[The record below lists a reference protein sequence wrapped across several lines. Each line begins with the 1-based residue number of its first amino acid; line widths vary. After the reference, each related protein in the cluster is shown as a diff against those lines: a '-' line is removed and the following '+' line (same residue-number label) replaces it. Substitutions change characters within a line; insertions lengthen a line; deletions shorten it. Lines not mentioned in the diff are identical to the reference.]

1 MKLETD
7 EKVIQYIKRKIKNAK
22 NIVAVIGIE
31 MLVEG
36 GGYDLSSNDE
46 HYRVED
52 KYGFSPEDILTT
64 GFFNAKNEK
73 FYRFYREEIL
83 SMKIHATP
91 AHDALRK
98 LQAQGKLSAV
108 INQNYHGI
116 PDGIRFRNLIELNG
130 SLQINRCPRC
140 SKEFNVK
147 YLLDAKEIPRCNRCK
162 VPVRPDIRLLGER
175 VDAKLM
181 TDAATACESADVLL
195 MLGRDMFHDRLE
207 YTVPL
212 EREQLSVLFT
222 KSDFVTNRRVDFV
235 IKDDI
240 STILPLIID

>member
-7 EKVIQYIKRKIKNAK
+7 ERVIHYIKRKIKNAK
-22 NIVAVIGIE
+22 KIVAVLGIE
-31 MLVEG
+31 MLIEG

-46 HYRVED
+46 NYRVEE
-52 KYGFSPEDILTT
+52 KYGFSPEDILST

-83 SMKIHATP
+83 GMEVHATP
-91 AHDALRK
+91 AHDVLLK

-108 INQNYHGI
+108 ISQNYHGL
-116 PDGIRFRNLIELNG
+116 PDKIKFKNFIELNG
-130 SLQINRCPRC
+130 NLNSNRCPRC
-140 SKEFNVK
+140 EKEFDVK
-147 YLLDAKEIPRCNRCK
+147 YLLNANGIPRCDRCK

-175 VDAKLM
+175 VDTKLM
-181 TDAATACESADVLL
+181 TDAATACEAADVLL
-195 MLGRDMFHDRLE
+195 MLGRDMFNDRLE
-207 YTVPL
+207 FTVPP